1 MNNDS
6 NYIEWLE
13 WVQSTASDT
22 AERRRWSTASGWAR
36 ELCQSHGKLVQA
48 WDKLVE
54 ENKILSQ
61 NVYDLQKQLQEAHKR
76 IKELI
81 DRSIVSM

>member
-1 MNNDS
+1 MNNNNDD
-6 NYIEWLE
+6 YIKWLE
-13 WVQSTASDT
+13 RVRETGASL
-22 AERRRWSTASGWAR
+22 R
-36 ELCQSHGKLVQA
+36 Q
-48 WDKLVE
+48 DKLAE
-54 ENKILSQ
+54 ENLILSQ

>member
-1 MNNDS
+1 MNNNNNDD
-6 NYIEWLE
+6 YIKWLE
-13 WVQSTASDT
+13 RVRETGASL
-22 AERRRWSTASGWAR
+22 R
-36 ELCQSHGKLVQA
+36 Q
-48 WDKLVE
+48 DKLAE
-54 ENKILSQ
+54 ENLILSQ

>member
-1 MNNDS
+1 MNNNNNDD
-6 NYIEWLE
+6 YIKLSRSPRNDDYIKWLE
-13 WVQSTASDT
+13 RVRETGASL
-22 AERRRWSTASGWAR
+22 R
-36 ELCQSHGKLVQA
+36 Q
-48 WDKLVE
+48 DKLAE
-54 ENKILSQ
+54 ENLILSQ

>member
-1 MNNDS
+1 MNDFPSSYKISSNNDDG
-6 NYIEWLE
+6 YTKWPE
-13 WVQSTASDT
+13 SDLRDT
-22 AERRRWSTASGWAR
+22 LLDEY
-36 ELCQSHGKLVQA
+36 EK
-48 WDKLVE
+48 
-54 ENKILSQ
+54 NKILSQ

>member
-1 MNNDS
+1 MT
-6 NYIEWLE
+6 YTEYGYRGLE
-13 WVQSTASDT
+13 
-22 AERRRWSTASGWAR
+22 
-36 ELCQSHGKLVQA
+36 ELKQLKQ
-48 WDKLVE
+48 K
-54 ENKILSQ
+54 NQILSQ

>member
-1 MNNDS
+1 MT
-6 NYIEWLE
+6 YTEYGYRGLE
-13 WVQSTASDT
+13 
-22 AERRRWSTASGWAR
+22 
-36 ELCQSHGKLVQA
+36 ELQQLKQ
-48 WDKLVE
+48 K
-54 ENKILSQ
+54 NQILSQ

>member
-1 MNNDS
+1 MNDFPSSYKIINNDDGYTKWS
-6 NYIEWLE
+6 E
-13 WVQSTASDT
+13 SDLRDT
-22 AERRRWSTASGWAR
+22 LLDEYKKN
-36 ELCQSHGKLVQA
+36 Q
-48 WDKLVE
+48 
-54 ENKILSQ
+54 ILSQ